1 MKSDTGWGKICNF
14 VGMNYRIIAPRRIEG
29 EIDLPASKSI
39 SNRVLLLNALCAT
52 PGRLSNLAQCDDT
65 DAVLSALAQPDASE
79 VNIGAAGTA
88 MRFLTAYFATREGRE
103 VVIDGTER
111 MRQRPIGVLVD
122 ALRQLGADIEYVEAE
137 GYPPLKITGTRL
149 HGGALTVSGSVSSQY
164 ITAILLIAPV
174 IGGITLTIEGEIMSR
189 PYIDMTLALMARYG
203 VKAEWRENVI
213 HVPAGEYTALDFTVE
228 ADWSAASYW
237 WAMQAI
243 VPQSRISLKGLEPQS
258 LQGDSRIA
266 ELMSQMGVT
275 GNWCGR
281 YLDLRSNGGV
291 GCCCSTFADLSGTP
305 DIAQTLVVML
315 CLMGRPFR
323 ITGLRTLRIKETDR
337 LEALR
342 TELRKLGYVVK
353 VEGDDA
359 ISWHFET
366 TAAEASPHI
375 CTYHDH
381 RMAMAFAPA
390 AIRFPGLII
399 DDAQVVSK
407 SYPLFWEHLRQA
419 GFKIEEV

>member
-1 MKSDTGWGKICNF
+1 
-14 VGMNYRIIAPRRIEG
+14 MNYRIIAPRRIEG

-137 GYPPLKITGTRL
+137 GYPPLKITGKSL

-174 IGGITLTIEGEIMSR
+174 IGGIALTIEGEIMSR

-390 AIRFPGLII
+390 AIRFPVLII

>member
-1 MKSDTGWGKICNF
+1 
-14 VGMNYRIIAPRRIEG
+14 MNYRIIAPRRIEG

-149 HGGALTVSGSVSSQY
+149 HGGALMVSGSVSSQY

-243 VPQSRISLKGLEPQS
+243 VPQSRITLKGLEPQS

-359 ISWHFET
+359 ISWHLET

>member
-1 MKSDTGWGKICNF
+1 
-14 VGMNYRIIAPRRIEG
+14 MNYRIIAPRRIEG

-390 AIRFPGLII
+390 ALRFPGLII

>member
-1 MKSDTGWGKICNF
+1 
-14 VGMNYRIIAPRRIEG
+14 MNYRIIAPRRIEG

-258 LQGDSRIA
+258 LQGDRRIA

-323 ITGLRTLRIKETDR
+323 ITGLRTLRIQETDR

>member
-1 MKSDTGWGKICNF
+1 
-14 VGMNYRIIAPRRIEG
+14 MNYRIIAPRRIEG

-281 YLDLRSNGGV
+281 YLDMRSNGGV

>member
-1 MKSDTGWGKICNF
+1 
-14 VGMNYRIIAPRRIEG
+14 MNYRIIAPRRIEG

-291 GCCCSTFADLSGTP
+291 ACCCSTFADLSGTP

-342 TELRKLGYVVK
+342 TELRKLGYVVT

>member
-1 MKSDTGWGKICNF
+1 
-14 VGMNYRIIAPRRIEG
+14 MNYRIIAPRRIEG

-88 MRFLTAYFATREGRE
+88 MRFLTAYFATCEGRE

-149 HGGALTVSGSVSSQY
+149 RGGALTVSGSVSSQY

-174 IGGITLTIEGEIMSR
+174 IGGIALTIEGEIMSR

-213 HVPAGEYTALDFTVE
+213 HVPAGEYTALDFKVE

-243 VPQSRISLKGLEPQS
+243 VPQSRITLKGLEPQS

-266 ELMSQMGVT
+266 ELMSQMGVM

-342 TELRKLGYVVK
+342 IELRKLGYVVK

-359 ISWHFET
+359 ISWHFDT
-366 TAAEASPHI
+366 TAAEAAPHI
-375 CTYHDH
+375 STYHDH

>member
-1 MKSDTGWGKICNF
+1 
-14 VGMNYRIIAPRRIEG
+14 MNYRIIAPRRIEG

-88 MRFLTAYFATREGRE
+88 MRFLTAYFATREGWE

-149 HGGALTVSGSVSSQY
+149 RGGALTMSGSVSSQY

-174 IGGITLTIEGEIMSR
+174 IGGITLTIEGEIISR

-213 HVPAGEYTALDFTVE
+213 HVPAGEYTAFDFTVE

-243 VPQSRISLKGLEPQS
+243 VPQSRITLKGLEPQS

-359 ISWHFET
+359 ISWHFEA

>member
-1 MKSDTGWGKICNF
+1 
-14 VGMNYRIIAPRRIEG
+14 MNYCITALRRIEG

-65 DAVLSALAQPDASE
+65 DAVLSTLAQPDASE

-111 MRQRPIGVLVD
+111 MRQRPIGVLVG
-122 ALRQLGADIEYVEAE
+122 ALRQLGADIEYVETE

-174 IGGITLTIEGEIMSR
+174 IGGIALTIEGEIMSR
-189 PYIDMTLALMARYG
+189 PYIDMTLALMVRYG

-243 VPQSRISLKGLEPQS
+243 VPQSRITLKGLDPQS

-291 GCCCSTFADLSGTP
+291 GCCYSTFADLSGTP

-366 TAAEASPHI
+366 TAAESAPHI
-375 CTYHDH
+375 STYHDH

>member
-1 MKSDTGWGKICNF
+1 
-14 VGMNYRIIAPRRIEG
+14 MNYRIIAPRRIEG

-174 IGGITLTIEGEIMSR
+174 IGGITLTIEGGIMSR

>member
-1 MKSDTGWGKICNF
+1 
-14 VGMNYRIIAPRRIEG
+14 MNYRIIAPRRIEG

-149 HGGALTVSGSVSSQY
+149 HGGALMVSGSVSSQY

-174 IGGITLTIEGEIMSR
+174 IGGIALTIEGEIMSR

-228 ADWSAASYW
+228 ADWSAASCW

-243 VPQSRISLKGLEPQS
+243 VPQSRITLKGLEPQS

-266 ELMSQMGVT
+266 ESMSQMGVT

-281 YLDLRSNGGV
+281 YLDLRSNGGM
-291 GCCCSTFADLSGTP
+291 GCCCSTFADLSDTP

-366 TAAEASPHI
+366 TPAEASPHI

>member
-1 MKSDTGWGKICNF
+1 
-14 VGMNYRIIAPRRIEG
+14 MNYRIIAPRRIEG

-243 VPQSRISLKGLEPQS
+243 VPQSRITLKGLEPQS

-281 YLDLRSNGGV
+281 YLDLRSNGGM

-359 ISWHFET
+359 ISWHLET

>member
-1 MKSDTGWGKICNF
+1 
-14 VGMNYRIIAPRRIEG
+14 MNYRIIAPRRIEG

-149 HGGALTVSGSVSSQY
+149 RGGALTVSGSVSSQY

-174 IGGITLTIEGEIMSR
+174 IGGIALTIEGEIMSR

-243 VPQSRISLKGLEPQS
+243 VPQSRITLKGLEPQS

-266 ELMSQMGVT
+266 ELMSQMGVM

-342 TELRKLGYVVK
+342 IELRKLGYVVK

-366 TAAEASPHI
+366 TAAEAAPHI
-375 CTYHDH
+375 STYHDH

>member
-1 MKSDTGWGKICNF
+1 
-14 VGMNYRIIAPRRIEG
+14 MNYRIIAPRRIEG

-137 GYPPLKITGTRL
+137 GYPPLKITGKRL

-213 HVPAGEYTALDFTVE
+213 HVPAGEYTALDFKVE

>member
-1 MKSDTGWGKICNF
+1 
-14 VGMNYRIIAPRRIEG
+14 MNYRIIAPRRIEG

-149 HGGALTVSGSVSSQY
+149 RGGALTVSGSVSSQY

-174 IGGITLTIEGEIMSR
+174 IGGIALTIEGEIMSR

-315 CLMGRPFR
+315 CLMGCPFR

-366 TAAEASPHI
+366 TVAEASPHI

>member
-1 MKSDTGWGKICNF
+1 
-14 VGMNYRIIAPRRIEG
+14 MNYRIIAPRRIEG

-243 VPQSRISLKGLEPQS
+243 VPQSRITLEGLEPQS

>member
-1 MKSDTGWGKICNF
+1 
-14 VGMNYRIIAPRRIEG
+14 MNYRIFAPRRIEG

-122 ALRQLGADIEYVEAE
+122 ALRQLGADIEYLEAE

-149 HGGALTVSGSVSSQY
+149 RGGALTVSGSVSSQY

>member
-1 MKSDTGWGKICNF
+1 
-14 VGMNYRIIAPRRIEG
+14 MNYRIIAPRRIEG

-65 DAVLSALAQPDASE
+65 DAVLSALAQPDVSE

-122 ALRQLGADIEYVEAE
+122 ALRQLGADIEYVKAE
-137 GYPPLKITGTRL
+137 GYPPLKITGKRL
-149 HGGALTVSGSVSSQY
+149 HGGVLTVSGSVSSQY

-174 IGGITLTIEGEIMSR
+174 IGGIALTIEGEIMSR

-203 VKAEWRENVI
+203 VKTEWRENVI
-213 HVPAGEYTALDFTVE
+213 HVPAGEYTALDFKVE

-243 VPQSRISLKGLEPQS
+243 VPQSRITLKGLEPQS

-266 ELMSQMGVT
+266 ELMSQMGVM

-337 LEALR
+337 LEAVR

-375 CTYHDH
+375 STYHDH

>member
-1 MKSDTGWGKICNF
+1 
-14 VGMNYRIIAPRRIEG
+14 MNYRIIAPRRIEG

-111 MRQRPIGVLVD
+111 MRQRPIRVLVD

-137 GYPPLKITGTRL
+137 GYPPLKITGKRL

-174 IGGITLTIEGEIMSR
+174 IGGIALTIEGEIMSR

>member
-1 MKSDTGWGKICNF
+1 
-14 VGMNYRIIAPRRIEG
+14 MNYRIIAPLRIEG

-266 ELMSQMGVT
+266 ELMSQMGVM

>member
-1 MKSDTGWGKICNF
+1 
-14 VGMNYRIIAPRRIEG
+14 MNYRIIAPRRIEG

-213 HVPAGEYTALDFTVE
+213 HVPAGEYCALDFTVE

-291 GCCCSTFADLSGTP
+291 GCCCTTFADLSGTP

-342 TELRKLGYVVK
+342 IELRKLGYVVK

>member
-1 MKSDTGWGKICNF
+1 
-14 VGMNYRIIAPRRIEG
+14 MNYRIIAPRRIEG

-149 HGGALTVSGSVSSQY
+149 RGGALTMSGSVSSQY

-174 IGGITLTIEGEIMSR
+174 IGGIALTIEGEIMSR

>member
-1 MKSDTGWGKICNF
+1 
-14 VGMNYRIIAPRRIEG
+14 MNYRIIAPRRIEG

-243 VPQSRISLKGLEPQS
+243 VPQSRISLKGLESQS

-342 TELRKLGYVVK
+342 IELRKLGYVVK

>member
-1 MKSDTGWGKICNF
+1 
-14 VGMNYRIIAPRRIEG
+14 MNYRIIAPRRIEG

-203 VKAEWRENVI
+203 VEAEWRENVI

-243 VPQSRISLKGLEPQS
+243 VPQSRITLKGLELQS

>member
-1 MKSDTGWGKICNF
+1 
-14 VGMNYRIIAPRRIEG
+14 MNYRIIAPRRIEG

-137 GYPPLKITGTRL
+137 GYPPLKITGKRL
-149 HGGALTVSGSVSSQY
+149 RGGALTVSGSVSSQY

-189 PYIDMTLALMARYG
+189 PYIDMTLALMDRYG

-213 HVPAGEYTALDFTVE
+213 HVPAGEYTALDFKVE

-243 VPQSRISLKGLEPQS
+243 VPQSRITLKGLETQS

-375 CTYHDH
+375 STYHDH

-407 SYPLFWEHLRQA
+407 SYPLFWEHLRHA

>member
-1 MKSDTGWGKICNF
+1 
-14 VGMNYRIIAPRRIEG
+14 MNYRIIAPRRIEG

-243 VPQSRISLKGLEPQS
+243 VPQSRITLKGLEPQS

-281 YLDLRSNGGV
+281 YLDLRSDGGV
-291 GCCCSTFADLSGTP
+291 GCCCSIFADLSGTP

>member
-1 MKSDTGWGKICNF
+1 
-14 VGMNYRIIAPRRIEG
+14 MNYRIIAPRRIEG

-174 IGGITLTIEGEIMSR
+174 IGGITLTIEGEIISR

-243 VPQSRISLKGLEPQS
+243 VPQSRITLKGLEPQS

-366 TAAEASPHI
+366 SAAEASPHI

>member
-1 MKSDTGWGKICNF
+1 
-14 VGMNYRIIAPRRIEG
+14 MNYRIIAPRRIEG

-137 GYPPLKITGTRL
+137 GYPPLKITGKRL
-149 HGGALTVSGSVSSQY
+149 RGGALTVSGSVSSQY

-243 VPQSRISLKGLEPQS
+243 VPQSRITLKGLEPQS

-291 GCCCSTFADLSGTP
+291 GCCCSTFADLSDTP

-366 TAAEASPHI
+366 TAAEAAPHI
-375 CTYHDH
+375 STYHDH

>member
-1 MKSDTGWGKICNF
+1 
-14 VGMNYRIIAPRRIEG
+14 MNYRIIAPRRIEG

-243 VPQSRISLKGLEPQS
+243 VPQSRITLKGLEPQS

-315 CLMGRPFR
+315 CLIGRPFR

>member
-1 MKSDTGWGKICNF
+1 
-14 VGMNYRIIAPRRIEG
+14 MNYRIIAPRRIEG

-79 VNIGAAGTA
+79 ENIGAAGTA

>member
-1 MKSDTGWGKICNF
+1 
-14 VGMNYRIIAPRRIEG
+14 MNYRIIAPRRIEG

-65 DAVLSALAQPDASE
+65 DAVLSALARPDASE

-122 ALRQLGADIEYVEAE
+122 ALRQLGADIEYVKAE
-137 GYPPLKITGTRL
+137 GYPPLKITGKRL

-174 IGGITLTIEGEIMSR
+174 IGGIALTIEGEIMSR
-189 PYIDMTLALMARYG
+189 SYIDMTLALMARYG
-203 VKAEWRENVI
+203 VKTEWRENVI
-213 HVPAGEYTALDFTVE
+213 HVPAGEYTALDFKVE

-243 VPQSRISLKGLEPQS
+243 VPQSRITLKGLEPQS

-266 ELMSQMGVT
+266 ELMSQMGVM

-375 CTYHDH
+375 STYHDH

-407 SYPLFWEHLRQA
+407 SYPLFWEHLRQT

>member
-1 MKSDTGWGKICNF
+1 
-14 VGMNYRIIAPRRIEG
+14 MNYRIIAPRRIEG

-174 IGGITLTIEGEIMSR
+174 IGGITLTIEGGIMSR

-342 TELRKLGYVVK
+342 TELRKLGYVMK

>member
-1 MKSDTGWGKICNF
+1 
-14 VGMNYRIIAPRRIEG
+14 MNYRIIAPRRIEG

-174 IGGITLTIEGEIMSR
+174 IGGIALTIEGEIMSR
-189 PYIDMTLALMARYG
+189 PYIDMTLALMNRYG

-243 VPQSRISLKGLEPQS
+243 VPQSRITLKGLEPQS

-337 LEALR
+337 LEAVR

-366 TAAEASPHI
+366 TAAESAPHTS
-375 CTYHDH
+375 TYHDH

>member
-1 MKSDTGWGKICNF
+1 
-14 VGMNYRIIAPRRIEG
+14 MNYRIIAPRRIEG
-29 EIDLPASKSI
+29 DIDLPASKSI

-243 VPQSRISLKGLEPQS
+243 VPQSRISLKGLEPRS

-359 ISWHFET
+359 ISWHLET

>member
-1 MKSDTGWGKICNF
+1 
-14 VGMNYRIIAPRRIEG
+14 MNYRIIAPRRIEG

-111 MRQRPIGVLVD
+111 MRQRPIRVLVD

-137 GYPPLKITGTRL
+137 GYPPLKITGKRL

-342 TELRKLGYVVK
+342 TELRKLGYVMK

>member
-1 MKSDTGWGKICNF
+1 
-14 VGMNYRIIAPRRIEG
+14 MNYRIIAPRRIEG

-122 ALRQLGADIEYVEAE
+122 ALRQLGADIEYVETE

-149 HGGALTVSGSVSSQY
+149 HGGALMVSGSVSSQY

-243 VPQSRISLKGLEPQS
+243 VPQSRITLKGLELQS

-266 ELMSQMGVT
+266 ELMSQMGVM

-291 GCCCSTFADLSGTP
+291 DCCCSTFADLSGTP

>member
-1 MKSDTGWGKICNF
+1 
-14 VGMNYRIIAPRRIEG
+14 MNYRIIAPRRIEG

-103 VVIDGTER
+103 VVIDGTEC

-174 IGGITLTIEGEIMSR
+174 IGGIALTIEGEIMSR

-243 VPQSRISLKGLEPQS
+243 VPQSRITLKGLEPQS

-375 CTYHDH
+375 YTFHDH

>member
-1 MKSDTGWGKICNF
+1 
-14 VGMNYRIIAPRRIEG
+14 MNYRIIAPRRIEG

-137 GYPPLKITGTRL
+137 GYPPLKITGKCL

-174 IGGITLTIEGEIMSR
+174 IGGIALTIEGEIMSR

-243 VPQSRISLKGLEPQS
+243 VPQSRITLKGLEPQS

-291 GCCCSTFADLSGTP
+291 GCCCSTFADLSDTP

-366 TAAEASPHI
+366 TAAEAAPHI
-375 CTYHDH
+375 STYHDH

>member
-1 MKSDTGWGKICNF
+1 
-14 VGMNYRIIAPRRIEG
+14 MNYRIIAPRRIEG

-65 DAVLSALAQPDASE
+65 DAVLSALAQPDALE

-122 ALRQLGADIEYVEAE
+122 ALRQLGADIEYVKAE
-137 GYPPLKITGTRL
+137 GYPPLKITGKRL
-149 HGGALTVSGSVSSQY
+149 RGGALTVSGSVSSQY

-189 PYIDMTLALMARYG
+189 PYIDMTLALMNRYG

-243 VPQSRISLKGLEPQS
+243 VPQSRITLKGLEPQS

-266 ELMSQMGVT
+266 ELMLQMGVT